1 MLPLG
6 SYRISHNVEDQKRDI
21 VKYKYLYSRI
31 CTRNTHMTLKPEQID
46 EGFKVLG
53 LFETS
58 EREKILIQNQISY
71 QIDKNQKSYKIE
83 EKISASNW

>member
-1 MLPLG
+1 
-6 SYRISHNVEDQKRDI
+6 
-21 VKYKYLYSRI
+21 
-31 CTRNTHMTLKPEQID
+31 MTLKPEQID